1 MAALTLGDELLSSP
15 AVIVGHHGTRQGAA
29 GPAPRRP
36 DTPPT
41 RHPGD
46 VVGPGTWRKPSGEP
60 GGTGST

>member
-15 AVIVGHHGTRQGAA
+15 AVIVGHHGTRQGA

-36 DTPPT
+36 GTPAN
-41 RHPGD
+41 